1 LNENAGAGLC
11 KISSSLSAV
20 APAMGRRRPLASGLK
35 SGTFNEDRYI

>member
-11 KISSSLSAV
+11 KISSLSAV